1 MGLPGKEADMWE
13 RLNSELSQ
21 STDRIISKMAD
32 FLPGILVLLVV
43 VMLAL
48 LIAWIVSR
56 LVRRSLRSIRFDER
70 LQQWELTALED
81 WSPSRSPARLVERV
95 IYWLIVLFGLLV
107 GLTALNAE
115 LTSLLAVRAI
125 EYLPN
130 LFAAVLV
137 LIAGILV
144 ARFLARGALISAVNM
159 QLGSARLISLGVKWM
174 VLVCAAAMALEHLGI
189 GGNIVQLAF
198 AILFGGIVLAM
209 ALAVGL
215 GSKDVV
221 SRSWKKRE
229 ENSSDE
235 PRPPFQHL

>member
-1 MGLPGKEADMWE
+1 MWE
-13 RLNSELSQ
+13 HLNRELSQ
-21 STDRIISKMAD
+21 SMNRIISRVAD
-32 FLPGILVLLVV
+32 FLPGILALVIV
-43 VMLAL
+43 VIFAL
-48 LIAWIVSR
+48 PLAWIVSR
-56 LVRRSLRSIRFDER
+56 LSRRSLRSIRFDER
-70 LQQWELTALED
+70 IQQWGMTALED
-81 WSPSRSPARLVERV
+81 WSPSRSPTILVERV
-95 IYWLIVLFGLLV
+95 VYWLIVLFGLLV

-115 LTSLLAVRAI
+115 LTSRLAVRAI

-137 LIAGILV
+137 LVVGTLV

-159 QLGSARLISLGVKWM
+159 QIGSARFISLGVKWM

-189 GGNIVQLAF
+189 GGAIVRLAF

-221 SRSWKKRE
+221 SRSWERRE
-229 ENSSDE
+229 EKETDESDQ
-235 PRPPFQHL
+235 PFQHL